1 MTRAFDGRATGKRAF
16 DARATGKRPYA
27 EVIGDPI
34 AQSKSP
40 TIHNFWLAKLGIEAE
55 YRATRVTLDALPD
68 YFASRR
74 DDSDWRGCNV
84 TMPLKQGIAALV
96 NSVDPF
102 AARAGAINIVV
113 PDGTGLRG
121 ANSDGEGF
129 LEPLGALASS
139 RGHAALIGT
148 GGAARAIGLALTDA
162 GFTLSVHGRTA
173 GSASAFIEAIGIDAD
188 AFAIGKTGR
197 NGDATLLI
205 NATSLGMT
213 GHPPFPISLADIGP
227 GTAVY
232 DIVTSPLDTPLMIDA
247 RARGMRNFDGLQM
260 LVGQAAVAFAL
271 FFGQPAP
278 REHDA
283 ELRTLLTA

>member
-1 MTRAFDGRATGKRAF
+1 MRA
-16 DARATGKRPYA
+16 YS

-40 TIHNFWLAKLGIEAE
+40 TIHNFWLGKLGIEAD
-55 YRATRVTLDALPD
+55 YRATRVTIQELPD

-74 DDSDWRGCNV
+74 TDSGWRGCNA

-96 NSVDPF
+96 DAVDPF

-113 PDGTGLRG
+113 PDEAGLRG
-121 ANSDGEGF
+121 SNSDGAGF
-129 LEPLGALASS
+129 LEPLGEMMLSG
-139 RGHAALIGT
+139 GHAALIGT
-148 GGAARAIGLALTDA
+148 GGAARAIALALTDA

-188 AFAIGKTGR
+188 AFAIGEKGR
-197 NGDATLLI
+197 NSDATLLI

-213 GHPPFPISLADIGP
+213 GHPPFPISLAGFAPD
-227 GTAVY
+227 TAVY
-232 DIVTSPLDTPLMIDA
+232 DIVTSPLDTPLLIDS
-247 RARGMRNFDGLQM
+247 RTRGMRSFDGLQM

-283 ELRTLLTA
+283 ELRRLLTS

>member
-1 MTRAFDGRATGKRAF
+1 MRA
-16 DARATGKRPYA
+16 YS

-40 TIHNFWLAKLGIEAE
+40 KIHNFWLAKLGIEAD

-74 DDSDWRGCNV
+74 ADPYWRGCNV

-96 NSVDPF
+96 DAIDPF

-113 PDGTGLRG
+113 PEGVGLRG
-121 ANSDGEGF
+121 SNSDGAGF
-129 LEPLGALASS
+129 LEPLGSLASS
-139 RGHAALIGT
+139 GGHAALIGT
-148 GGAARAIGLALTDA
+148 GGAARAIALALVDA

-173 GSASAFIEAIGIDAD
+173 GSARAFVDAIGIDGD
-188 AFAIGKTGR
+188 AFAVGEAVRKR
-197 NGDATLLI
+197 DATLLV

-213 GHPPFPISLADIGP
+213 GHPPLPIRLADFAP
-227 GTAVY
+227 DTAVY
-232 DIVTSPLDTPLMIDA
+232 DIVTSPLDTPLLIDA
-247 RARGMRNFDGLQM
+247 RARGMRSFDGLQM

-271 FFGQPAP
+271 FFGAPAP

-283 ELRTLLTA
+283 ELRTLLTS

>member
-1 MTRAFDGRATGKRAF
+1 MRA
-16 DARATGKRPYA
+16 YS

-40 TIHNFWLAKLGIEAE
+40 PIHNFWLAKLGIEAD
-55 YRATRVTLDALPD
+55 YRATRVTVDELPT

-96 NSVDPF
+96 DAVDPF

-113 PDGTGLRG
+113 PEGAGLRG
-121 ANSDGEGF
+121 SNSDGAGF

-139 RGHAALIGT
+139 GGHAALIGT
-148 GGAARAIGLALTDA
+148 GGAARAIALALTDA
-162 GFTLSVHGRTA
+162 GFALSVHGRTT
-173 GSASAFIEAIGIDAD
+173 GSARAFVDAIGISAD
-188 AFAIGKTGR
+188 ALAIGDIG
-197 NGDATLLI
+197 GDATLLV

-213 GHPPFPISLADIGP
+213 GHPPLPISLADFAP
-227 GTAVY
+227 DTAVY
-232 DIVTSPLDTPLMIDA
+232 DIVTSPLDTPLLIDA
-247 RARGMRNFDGLQM
+247 RVRGMRSFDGLQM

-271 FFGQPAP
+271 FFGAPAP

-283 ELRTLLTA
+283 ELRTLLTS

>member
-1 MTRAFDGRATGKRAF
+1 MRT
-16 DARATGKRPYA
+16 YC

-40 TIHNFWLAKLGIEAE
+40 KIHNFWLAKLGIEAD
-55 YRATRVTLDALPD
+55 YRAIRVILDALPD

-74 DDSDWRGCNV
+74 DDPDWRGCNV

-96 NSVDPF
+96 DAVDPF

-113 PDGTGLRG
+113 PDGVALRG
-121 ANSDGEGF
+121 SNSDGAGF

-139 RGHAALIGT
+139 GGHAAVIGT
-148 GGAARAIGLALTDA
+148 GGAARAIALALTDV

-173 GSASAFIEAIGIDAD
+173 KSARAFVEAIGIDAD
-188 AFAIGKTGR
+188 VFAIGETVPNR
-197 NGDATLLI
+197 AATLLV

-213 GHPPFPISLADIGP
+213 GQPPFPISLADFAP
-227 GTAVY
+227 DTAVY
-232 DIVTSPLDTPLMIDA
+232 DIVTSPLDTPLLIDA
-247 RARGMRNFDGLQM
+247 RARGMRSFDGLQM
-260 LVGQAAVAFAL
+260 LVGQAAVAFEL
-271 FFGQPAP
+271 FFGAPAP

-283 ELRTLLTA
+283 ELRALLMP